1 MIGPM
6 EPDEPKSEKSRRDW
20 EMEEQAYYEQEE
32 SIRIADEERIAEERE
47 AAIESMVG
55 WFFENF
61 EDPQNEGHYDSEDG
75 VYLYP
80 YGGPFDAADI
90 LSSFS
95 DDYPNEEWIKEA
107 VERIERNG
115 TYEWAPTSN
124 GEFYEHPEEDIDL
137 ADSTVASALDK
148 SDAIKILLAK
158 VDRLEQRLD
167 EIVPVYGHNGPPND
181 IGVPPYDN
189 EDQKQLRDLVSV
201 VRNELSKTIPDTLI
215 LNEKSEKAA
224 SIGAKI
230 LGYAAKTADT
240 TVQEATKT
248 VAKYGTLVGLA
259 QLAGFDVARFGVELV
274 NLASDI
280 ISFVSK
286 FVMP

>member
-1 MIGPM
+1 M

-80 YGGPFDAADI
+80 YGGPFDAADM

-124 GEFYEHPEEDIDL
+124 GEFYEHPAHWHSRPRWDNEISDRHK
-137 ADSTVASALDK
+137 TVAS
-148 SDAIKILLAK
+148 
-158 VDRLEQRLD
+158 
-167 EIVPVYGHNGPPND
+167 PVC
-181 IGVPPYDN
+181 
-189 EDQKQLRDLVSV
+189 RS
-201 VRNELSKTIPDTLI
+201 RM
-215 LNEKSEKAA
+215 A
-224 SIGAKI
+224 
-230 LGYAAKTADT
+230 
-240 TVQEATKT
+240 
-248 VAKYGTLVGLA
+248 
-259 QLAGFDVARFGVELV
+259 
-274 NLASDI
+274 
-280 ISFVSK
+280 
-286 FVMP
+286 